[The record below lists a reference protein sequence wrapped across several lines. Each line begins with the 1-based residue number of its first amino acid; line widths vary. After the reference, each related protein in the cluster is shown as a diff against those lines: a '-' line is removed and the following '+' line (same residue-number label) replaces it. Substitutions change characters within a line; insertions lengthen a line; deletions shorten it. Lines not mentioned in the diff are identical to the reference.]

1 MEVPKNGCFIMEN
14 PIKVDDLGVPP
25 FQETPIYAPCG
36 GKMDALL
43 WRIPLK
49 LPYMLHVEEK
59 ITIHGASGWLIQSGW
74 D

>member
-36 GKMDALL
+36 GKDHHTWSIWMAYSKWLG
-43 WRIPLK
+43 LK
-49 LPYMLHVEEK
+49 WMCQRP
-59 ITIHGASGWLIQSGW
+59 T
-74 D
+74 